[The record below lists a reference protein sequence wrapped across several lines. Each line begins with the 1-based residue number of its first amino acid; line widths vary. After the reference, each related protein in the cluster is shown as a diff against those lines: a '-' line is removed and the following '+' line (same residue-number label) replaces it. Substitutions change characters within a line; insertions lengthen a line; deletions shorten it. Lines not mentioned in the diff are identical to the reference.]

1 MIVCRNVNDV
11 SATLDTHEINAIISS
26 NNIEYAEGG
35 ELFRDAPSVLHG
47 LGIRKDLI
55 EKPERFRRGHA
66 TVLGSEFAEKRDV
79 FAER

>member
-1 MIVCRNVNDV
+1 MCRESGARSILRGV
-11 SATLDTHEINAIISS
+11 
-26 NNIEYAEGG
+26 
-35 ELFRDAPSVLHG
+35 PPVLHG

-66 TVLGSEFAEKRDV
+66 TVLGSDFAEKRDV